1 MRVLIAVAL
10 AGALAAAP
18 CLAQEKG
25 YPTRPIRLVVPFA
38 PGGTNDIAGR
48 IVADKLSERLGQPF
62 VVDNRAGANMVVG
75 CEIVSKAAPDGYTLL
90 IVAAGFAVNPSL
102 RKKLPYDSLKDFS
115 PVGLVGGGPYLMV
128 IHPSVPAKTVGE
140 FIAWAKSRG
149 GQVSYASTGTGSP
162 PHLAAELL
170 RVMSGIQMTH
180 VPYKG
185 GGAVLPDLM
194 AGRVSMFFGSITTLK
209 PQVDAGKI
217 RAVGVTTV
225 KRSPAM
231 PDVPTFIESGLK
243 DYEVDGWYGLMMP
256 GRTPKAMANRLS
268 TELRN
273 VLNDADTRKRFAQRG
288 MDPLPSTPEE
298 FGALI
303 RNEIVKWAKVVKA
316 AGIEPE

>member
-1 MRVLIAVAL
+1 
-10 AGALAAAP
+10 
-18 CLAQEKG
+18 
-25 YPTRPIRLVVPFA
+25 
-38 PGGTNDIAGR
+38 
-48 IVADKLSERLGQPF
+48 
-62 VVDNRAGANMVVG
+62 MVVG

-128 IHPSVPAKTVGE
+128 VHPSVPAKTVGE
-140 FIAWAKSRG
+140 FISWVKSRG

-162 PHLAAELL
+162 PHLAAEML
-170 RVMSGIQMTH
+170 RVMAGIQMTH

-217 RAVGVTTV
+217 RAIGVTTV

-243 DYEVDGWYGLMMP
+243 DYEVDGWYGLVMP
-256 GRTPKAMANRLS
+256 GRTPKAMVNRLS

-273 VLNDADTRKRFAQRG
+273 VLNDADTQKRFAQRG

-303 RNEIVKWAKVVKA
+303 KSEIVKWAKVVKA